1 MDGICL
7 DQGDS
12 CPLSPSGVS
21 EACLLLSEQ
30 AYLVEL
36 DLSLFLPEVRTK
48 ERSCGAGLHIVKGEE
63 RGRGQPLTLVLGP
76 GLRGSDGPR
85 FLVLC

>member
-1 MDGICL
+1 
-7 DQGDS
+7 
-12 CPLSPSGVS
+12 VS

-48 ERSCGAGLHIVKGEE
+48 ERSCGAGLHIVKEKRE
-63 RGRGQPLTLVLGP
+63 VVVDPSP
-76 GLRGSDGPR
+76 
-85 FLVLC
+85 